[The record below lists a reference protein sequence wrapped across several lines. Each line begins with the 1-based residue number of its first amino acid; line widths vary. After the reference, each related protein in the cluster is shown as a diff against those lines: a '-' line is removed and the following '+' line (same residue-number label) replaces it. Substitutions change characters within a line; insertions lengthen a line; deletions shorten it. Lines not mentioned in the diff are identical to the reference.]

1 MTDGVQ
7 MLSQVL
13 EICIDVTDLDAT
25 QYLGDKNFPFLL
37 SWCVPVFR
45 SISLISDPTT
55 PVQYPGM
62 YDR

>member
-1 MTDGVQ
+1 

-13 EICIDVTDLDAT
+13 EICIGVTDADT
-25 QYLGDKNFPFLL
+25 DQYLGNKNFPFQL

-45 SISLISDPTT
+45 SISLIYDSTT
-55 PVQYPGM
+55 PVQYPDM